1 MSTSSTSTRNR
12 NPLRNFLTYL
22 HRQKASGDQNQTRN
36 NSIASASTCV
46 GSEFESKG
54 KGEDMSQNKNGDRN
68 GNGDVSE
75 DVVHHEAIAT
85 SFALK

>member
-1 MSTSSTSTRNR
+1 
-12 NPLRNFLTYL
+12 
-22 HRQKASGDQNQTRN
+22 
-36 NSIASASTCV
+36 
-46 GSEFESKG
+46 
-54 KGEDMSQNKNGDRN
+54 MSQNKNGDRN